1 MHTHTRKV
9 KLTCIGPRHQ
19 SAAACFCTCKS
30 ARVRVKMLKAA
41 RRTHSSVTARGK
53 KFLSTRVDKY
63 TRNVHRARWSA
74 FMLTACLEASSLDP
88 CLGCRA
94 ARSLPADA
102 VCGPPASDT
111 YACACSALRQAKQH
125 QQRQRASVSG
135 GSASHRPMTVGPAS
149 PGNLYES
156 SYVHSF
162 ATFRIVAGTAGQK
175 RRRF

>member
-19 SAAACFCTCKS
+19 SVAACFRTCKS
-30 ARVRVKMLKAA
+30 ARVRVKMCKAA

-53 KFLSTRVDKY
+53 KLPSTRVHKY
-63 TRNVHRARWSA
+63 ARIVYRARWSA

-102 VCGPPASDT
+102 VCSHPLLMHIRLRLLGLLWRLSVMHAGGRR
-111 YACACSALRQAKQH
+111 CSGQLCCPTKPALRSS
-125 QQRQRASVSG
+125 R
-135 GSASHRPMTVGPAS
+135 S
-149 PGNLYES
+149 P
-156 SYVHSF
+156 
-162 ATFRIVAGTAGQK
+162 
-175 RRRF
+175 